1 MNAPDRPP
9 GLHRNVP
16 GSHYHADHGV
26 SNGMLAAMAK
36 SPAHCYGLYLDPAR
50 PARMATAAMGL
61 GTLTHCA
68 ILEPD
73 TVAQRYVVKPPGM
86 NFATKEGKAWRD
98 AQTPGVSIVSFDDM
112 QAAKLMGD
120 AVRKVPVLAKLF
132 GSGVAETSVFWDD
145 AATGLRCRA
154 RPDWLHFT
162 SSRSAVA
169 VDLKTIDDLTPEK
182 VARAIAGYGYHRQQA
197 HYSNGIRAVGVNLEE
212 FVFAFVSSSYPHIA
226 VAYVL
231 DDESREQGHEEVADL
246 LGKFND
252 CQRANFWPGFGS
264 GYQEIGLPAW
274 AKRSAEVEVS
284 YANEE
289 KAHA

>member
-1 MNAPDRPP
+1 MNAPLRPA

-16 GSHYHADHGV
+16 AEHYHTDPGV

-36 SPAHCYGLYLDPAR
+36 SPAHCFGLYLDPSR
-50 PARMATAAMGL
+50 PARPVTEAMGL

-73 TVAQRYVVKPPGM
+73 SLKQRYVVKPPGM
-86 NFATKEGKAWRD
+86 NFSTKEGKAWRD
-98 AQTPGVSIVSFDDM
+98 AQTPGVQIVSFDDM

-132 GSGVAETSVFWDD
+132 GSGIAESSVFWDD
-145 AATGLRCRA
+145 PATKLRCRA
-154 RPDWLHFT
+154 RPDWMHFT
-162 SSRSAVA
+162 GARSAVA
-169 VDLKTIDDLTPEK
+169 VDLKTIDDLTPQK
-182 VARAIAGYGYHRQQA
+182 VERAIAGYGYHRQQA
-197 HYSNGIRAVGVNLEE
+197 HYSNGIRAAGIHLEE

-231 DDESREQGHEEVADL
+231 DDESREQGQDEVEQL
-246 LGKFND
+246 MTKFYD
-252 CQRANFWPGFGS
+252 CQRFNFWPGFGD
-264 GYQEIGLPAW
+264 GYQSISLPAW

-284 YANEE
+284 YA
-289 KAHA
+289 